1 MASKAEAVEAL
12 TELSLSEYEAR
23 CFVALSQLSDGTAQE
38 ISQVSGVPQS
48 RVYDISESLHR
59 RGVVDIQ
66 ESDPRRYFALP
77 VEYAIERLRQEYND
91 HLETANKRLQRL
103 ETREIGT
110 DAVWEI
116 ADRKGVRIRMLMHIE
131 QAEDEIYLLVAT
143 EELLDQDLLDALAE
157 ANERGV
163 TIFAEVP
170 QESARNQLYET
181 VPGCQVAIT
190 DLTLEPMTV
199 GNREPGRLIMVDQDT
214 VLMSALK
221 VGLVPGETEETGL
234 WGSEVGHGLI
244 AWFRPLLLTRIER
257 LDFESADD

>member
-12 TELSLSEYEAR
+12 TELSLTEYEAR
-23 CFVALSQLSDGTAQE
+23 CFVALSQLSSGTAQE

-48 RVYDISESLHR
+48 RVYDISESLHQ

-66 ESDPRRYFALP
+66 ESEPRRYFALP
-77 VEYAIERLRQEYND
+77 VEYAIERLREEYND
-91 HLETANKRLQRL
+91 HLETANKRLQSL

-116 ADRKGVRIRMLMHIE
+116 ADREGVRIRMLMHIE
-131 QAEDEIYLLVAT
+131 QAEEEIYLVVAT
-143 EELLDQDLLDALAE
+143 EELLDQDNLDALAE
-157 ANERGV
+157 ASERGV

-170 QESARNQLYET
+170 QESARKQLYET
-181 VPGCQVAIT
+181 VPGCRVAIT
-190 DLTLEPMTV
+190 DLPLESMT
-199 GNREPGRLIMVDQDT
+199 GENHEPGRLLMVDQDT
-214 VLMSALK
+214 VLMSARR

-244 AWFRPLLLTRIER
+244 AWLRPLLLMRIER
-257 LDFESADD
+257 LEFDSADD